1 MAAENKPEGLK
12 KIRNLDRMY
21 RSAVCYAG
29 HAPAKGVSDETEI
42 NNDHGNSNGSH
53 VKIFLPKK
61 LLECL
66 PKCSSLP
73 KERHRWNTNEEIA
86 AYLITFEKH
95 EEWLTTSPKT
105 RPQNGSMI
113 LYNRKKVKYR
123 KDGYCWKKRKDGKTT
138 REDHMKLKV
147 QGVECLYGCYVHSS
161 IIPTFHRRCYWLLQN
176 PDIVLVHYLNVP
188 AIEDC
193 GKPCGPILC
202 SINTDKKE
210 WAKWTKE
217 ELIGQLKPMFHGIK
231 WTCSNGNSST
241 GFSVEQLVQQILD
254 SHQTKP
260 PPRTHNCLCT
270 GTLGAGSSV
279 HHKCNSAKHR
289 IISPKVEPRAGA
301 GYSSAHSEVQNNDVS
316 EGKNEHS
323 HGGGGG
329 KGGGAGGGGG
339 AREKRNGKVP
349 KPVLLH
355 QNSTEVSST
364 NQVEVPDTTQN
375 SPVSISS
382 GLNSDPDMA
391 DSPVVTGMSHVA
403 SVMSSLSQSA
413 AVFMSEVTGD
423 PIYSMSPT
431 GGPNAHLMGPDA
443 ASQGLVLAV
452 TSDSHK
458 FAFPGSGAGGSGG
471 AGASEGLAMLSA
483 PGVSEELVLSSSL
496 DSSGIKLPET
506 TVNFDPDCFLNN
518 PKQGQ
523 TYGGSG
529 LKGEAGSSGTS
540 SSSSVGPSSSSSSSN
555 GGLRRSPPVSDSGYG
570 FGTSLVKTEIK
581 TEDTSFE
588 QQLAKEASY
597 QVGSVVSG
605 AGGGPGSAGPGSAQG
620 SLTLTPASS
629 LLPSGGGLSPSTTLE
644 QMDFSAIDA
653 KQDYSS
659 SSVSGGYG
667 QAMSSPHLAHQS
679 RSPSFFLQEPP
690 PPPPQSSSQ
699 PGAAQKTHLLDQNSH
714 DSGAAFLGLQV
725 VKTESPGS
733 GGNNGHLHHH
743 HGHQSQHAASSCNG
757 GSPAEGPG
765 AGQQASLQLL
775 QYQGGFPPLGPE
787 HEEVV
792 ALEPQG
798 GAGGGVGGGQAGG
811 PEGGAEGLLKAG
823 DHLQA
828 CGAAGPEGAGAE
840 HYLQQA
846 PESGGAG
853 AGGAAAGGA
862 GGGAGGGGL
871 LRGGNPSGGAG
882 GGPPPQLQPL
892 LQGLYQAVGA
902 HPPLGGA
909 GGGGAGG
916 GGMEISLDHF
926 DISFGNQFSDLIN
939 DFISV
944 EGGGAAVGPG
954 AAALYAHQLVAP
966 PGSEGPPPPAGPPP
980 PGAEE
985 AGARGAGY
993 GPAELCLPPCCSPQ
1007 ALGGA
1012 GGAGG
1017 AAGAAGEAGSLAYM
1031 HVAEVV
1037 SAAVAQG
1044 ALGMLQATGRLFM
1057 VTDYSPEW
1065 SYPEGGVKVLITGP
1079 WQEASSSYSCLFDQI
1094 SVPAS
1099 LIQPGVLRCYCPAH
1113 DTGLVT
1119 LQVAV
1124 NNQII
1129 SNSVVFEYKARAL
1142 PSLPSSQ
1149 HDWLSLDDNQF
1160 RMSILERLE
1169 QMERRMAE
1177 MSGHHQQ
1184 GAGGT
1189 TGGTGGGAGGNTSQ
1203 TQCMS
1208 GQGPAGSSF
1217 ESRVVVVCEKMMSRA
1232 CWAKS
1237 KHLIH
1242 SKTFRGMTLLH
1253 LAAAQGYA
1261 TLIQTLIKWRSKHA
1275 DSIDLELEVDPLNVD
1290 HFSCTPLMWACALG
1304 HMEAAVVLYKW
1315 DRRALAIPDSLGRLP
1330 LSIARSRG
1338 HTKLADCL
1346 EQLQRDEQQ
1355 QPPSALPPAPRLAFS
1370 PAPDTPAP
1378 DSWMVAW
1385 GSDTVAA
1392 APGQKG
1398 GGAGA
1403 TTNPSPDLRRPRSE
1417 PSSYYSSE
1425 CQRDLPLAKKHKPNP
1440 EFFQGRPDKA
1450 MSVPLS
1456 LEQQQ
1461 LHKLSGSPKA
1471 ALSDSLSPDKS
1482 LEEAGG
1488 GSSGGLPHHKLG
1500 AFRGLGGA
1508 GGGGGGVGSKWGSRE
1523 LYSAAAVTLGAV
1535 AVQPA
1540 ALGRKGA
1547 GAGGGSSLGKEK
1559 LASRLRQR
1567 EPLSVLMMSE
1577 REMVDTELLSYRD
1590 DLENQDCLAHMD
1602 DLQVNMMTLAEHII
1616 EATPERIKRENF
1628 VAVETTP
1635 LDSAGVSNTMSW
1647 LASYLGDVE
1656 HLPSVI
1662 HLRSLYSEPL
1672 TPSSNPSLSPA
1683 GSPLREGPFEK
1694 PSLPSPADWTDFLSA
1709 SNSKVERDLAQLTLS
1724 DPEQRELYEAAR
1736 LVQTAFR
1743 KYKGRPLREQQ
1754 EVAAAVIQRCYRKYK
1769 QLTWIALKYALYKK
1783 MTQAAIL
1790 IQSKFRSYHEQK
1802 KFQQSRR
1809 AAVLIQ
1815 QYYRSYKEF
1824 GRLRPHRRAAAAA
1837 LVQHKLSSLLT
1848 KKQDQAARKIMRFLR
1863 RCRHRVKEL
1872 RRDREHETLQKN
1884 PLTM

>member
-1 MAAENKPEGLK
+1 MMSRMPKPEMTVLLK
-12 KIRNLDRMY
+12 KCWVEQKD
-21 RSAVCYAG
+21 
-29 HAPAKGVSDETEI
+29 
-42 NNDHGNSNGSH
+42 DHGNSNGSH

-231 WTCSNGNSST
+231 WTCSNGNSSS

-260 PPRTHNCLCT
+260 QPRTHNCLCT

-289 IISPKVEPRAGA
+289 IISPKVEPRTG
-301 GYSSAHSEVQNNDVS
+301 GYSTHSEVQNNDVS

-323 HGGGGG
+323 HG
-329 KGGGAGGGGG
+329 KASS
-339 AREKRNGKVP
+339 REKRNGKVA

-391 DSPVVTGMSHVA
+391 DSPAVTGVSSMAVA
-403 SVMSSLSQSA
+403 SVMGSLSQSA
-413 AVFMSEVTGD
+413 TVFMSEVTSEAV
-423 PIYSMSPT
+423 YTMSPT
-431 GGPNAHLMGPDA
+431 SGPNQHLLSSDA
-443 ASQGLVLAV
+443 AAQGLVLAV
-452 TSDSHK
+452 SSDGHK
-458 FAFPGSGAGGSGG
+458 FAFPTT
-471 AGASEGLAMLSA
+471 ASSESLSMLPST
-483 PGVSEELVLSSSL
+483 VSEELVLSTTL
-496 DSSGIKLPET
+496 DGNRKIPET
-506 TVNFDPDCFLNN
+506 TMNFDPDCFLNN

-523 TYGGSG
+523 TYGGG
-529 LKGEAGSSGTS
+529 GMKGDSISTNIRQSPTTE
-540 SSSSVGPSSSSSSSN
+540 
-555 GGLRRSPPVSDSGYG
+555 RS
-570 FGTSLVKTEIK
+570 FNFNTTLTKEIK

-588 QQLAKEASY
+588 QQMSKEAFS
-597 QVGSVVSG
+597 ST
-605 AGGGPGSAGPGSAQG
+605 SASNT
-620 SLTLTPASS
+620 LTLTTGSG

-644 QMDFSAIDA
+644 QMDFSAIDSN
-653 KQDYSS
+653 KDYSS
-659 SSVSGGYG
+659 SFNQTV
-667 QAMSSPHLAHQS
+667 QSPHVHQTP
-679 RSPSFFLQEPP
+679 SPSFFLQDASKPLPLE
-690 PPPPQSSSQ
+690 QN
-699 PGAAQKTHLLDQNSH
+699 THNNLNDT
-714 DSGAAFLGLQV
+714 SGSFVNTIGIPS
-725 VKTESPGS
+725 VKTESP
-733 GGNNGHLHHH
+733 
-743 HGHQSQHAASSCNG
+743 SQTTSNCNG
-757 GSPAEGPG
+757 TVETRIESTS
-765 AGQQASLQLL
+765 SLQLM
-775 QYQGGFPPLGPE
+775 QFQANFQAMTAE
-787 HEEVV
+787 AEVPM
-792 ALEPQG
+792 ETSQ
-798 GAGGGVGGGQAGG
+798 Q
-811 PEGGAEGLLKAG
+811 AEGNENLLKSG
-823 DHLQA
+823 DLQA
-828 CGAAGPEGAGAE
+828 CSTE
-840 HYLQQA
+840 HYLQ
-846 PESGGAG
+846 PETNGGI
-853 AGGAAAGGA
+853 
-862 GGGAGGGGL
+862 
-871 LRGGNPSGGAG
+871 RNGNNLPI
-882 GGPPPQLQPL
+882 LQGNMV
-892 LQGLYQAVGA
+892 QGLYPVA
-902 HPPLGGA
+902 HPSLNNSSN
-909 GGGGAGG
+909 
-916 GGMEISLDHF
+916 MELNLDHF
-926 DISFGNQFSDLIN
+926 DISFSNQFSDLIN

-944 EGGGAAVGPG
+944 EGGSN
-954 AAALYAHQLVAP
+954 ALYGHQLVS
-966 PGSEGPPPPAGPPP
+966 GDSAGLSQPEDSNRTTYNQ
-980 PGAEE
+980 AEM
-985 AGARGAGY
+985 
-993 GPAELCLPPCCSPQ
+993 CIPCCSPQ
-1007 ALGGA
+1007 QANMQLSSTENGA
-1012 GGAGG
+1012 
-1017 AAGAAGEAGSLAYM
+1017 STMAYM

-1037 SAAVAQG
+1037 SAAAAQG
-1044 ALGMLQATGRLFM
+1044 TLGLLQQSGRLFM

-1079 WQEASSSYSCLFDQI
+1079 WQEASNNYSCLFDQI

-1119 LQVAV
+1119 LQVAF

-1142 PSLPSSQ
+1142 PTLPSSQ

-1177 MSGHHQQ
+1177 MTGSQQHKQGVGGGSNGSGN
-1184 GAGGT
+1184 GGT
-1189 TGGTGGGAGGNTSQ
+1189 QVQCVSGTGTL
-1203 TQCMS
+1203 
-1208 GQGPAGSSF
+1208 GSCF

-1261 TLIQTLIKWRSKHA
+1261 TLIQTLIKWRTKHA

-1304 HMEAAVVLYKW
+1304 HMDAAVVLYKW
-1315 DRRALAIPDSLGRLP
+1315 DRRAISIPDSLGRLP
-1330 LSIARSRG
+1330 LAIARSRG
-1338 HTKLADCL
+1338 HVKLAECL
-1346 EQLQRDEQQ
+1346 EQLQRDEQTQ
-1355 QPPSALPPAPRLAFS
+1355 LGQNPRIQCPSS
-1370 PAPDTPAP
+1370 T
-1378 DSWMVAW
+1378 DSSTESWVSQWHSELIA
-1385 GSDTVAA
+1385 SQE
-1392 APGQKG
+1392 PQKG
-1398 GGAGA
+1398 V
-1403 TTNPSPDLRRPRSE
+1403 TVISSTNTELRRPRSE

-1425 CQRDLPLAKKHKPNP
+1425 TQKDYPAPKKHKLSP
-1440 EFFQGRPDKA
+1440 EYFQARQEKLLSTA
-1450 MSVPLS
+1450 LS
-1456 LEQQQ
+1456 LEQPSVRKQNSSSKQ
-1461 LHKLSGSPKA
+1461 STTETISPSEGIRDYGRELSQHIPEAAGYRGSGSQAGIKWNPKDIYIGVSA
-1471 ALSDSLSPDKS
+1471 VQL
-1482 LEEAGG
+1482 
-1488 GSSGGLPHHKLG
+1488 
-1500 AFRGLGGA
+1500 
-1508 GGGGGGVGSKWGSRE
+1508 VGSQKS
-1523 LYSAAAVTLGAV
+1523 
-1535 AVQPA
+1535 A
-1540 ALGRKGA
+1540 ALGKDAVGH
-1547 GAGGGSSLGKEK
+1547 
-1559 LASRLRQR
+1559 RLRQR
-1567 EPLSVLMMSE
+1567 EQMNVLMLAD
-1577 REMVDTELLSYRD
+1577 RELVDAELLSYRD
-1590 DLENQDCLAHMD
+1590 SVGDEDCLRHMD

-1616 EATPERIKRENF
+1616 EATPDRIKRENF
-1628 VAVETTP
+1628 VPMESPQVERAE
-1635 LDSAGVSNTMSW
+1635 SAAMSTTMSW
-1647 LASYLGDVE
+1647 LASYLADVD
-1656 HLPSVI
+1656 HLPSAAQI
-1662 HLRSLYSEPL
+1662 RNLYSEPL
-1672 TPSSNPSLSPA
+1672 TPSSNTSLSPA
-1683 GSPLREGPFEK
+1683 GSPISEIAFEK
-1694 PSLPSPADWTDFLSA
+1694 PSLPSAADWSEFLSA
-1709 SNSKVERDLAQLTLS
+1709 STSEKVENEFAQLTLS
-1724 DPEQRELYEAAR
+1724 DHEQRELYEAAK
-1736 LVQTAFR
+1736 LVQTVFR

-1790 IQSKFRSYHEQK
+1790 IQSKFRSYYEQK

-1809 AAVLIQ
+1809 AAMLIQ
-1815 QYYRSYKEF
+1815 QYYRSYKEC
-1824 GRLRPHRRAAAAA
+1824 GKRRQNRRTATIVQQKLR
-1837 LVQHKLSSLLT
+1837 SSLLT

-1863 RCRHRVKEL
+1863 RCRHS
-1872 RRDREHETLQKN
+1872 RDMQQQQKYPLQFWKYHLQDFN
-1884 PLTM
+1884 SNVLVIAFALSWTTFNLFSKTSWNSIFCWIIGIKKRHQEEFVSCFILQEGRSD

>member
-12 KIRNLDRMY
+12 KIRNPDRMY
-21 RSAVCYAG
+21 RSAVCYSA
-29 HAPAKGVSDETEI
+29 HAPPKSVSDDTET
-42 NNDHGNSNGSH
+42 NNEHGH
-53 VKIFLPKK
+53 LKIYLPKK

-66 PKCSSLP
+66 PKCSTLP

-217 ELIGQLKPMFHGIK
+217 ELIGQLKPM
-231 WTCSNGNSST
+231 C
-241 GFSVEQLVQQILD
+241 
-254 SHQTKP
+254 
-260 PPRTHNCLCT
+260 
-270 GTLGAGSSV
+270 AGSSV

-289 IISPKVEPRAGA
+289 IISPKVDPRSG
-301 GYSSAHSEVQNNDVS
+301 GYSSTHSELQNNDVS
-316 EGKNEHS
+316 EGKTEHS
-323 HGGGGG
+323 HSSKNSSGSGGGSV
-329 KGGGAGGGGG
+329 
-339 AREKRNGKVP
+339 REKRNGKVH

-391 DSPVVTGMSHVA
+391 DSPAVTGMGHVA
-403 SVMSSLSQSA
+403 SVMGSLSQS
-413 AVFMSEVTGD
+413 VFMSEVTGD
-423 PIYSMSPT
+423 PVYSMSPT
-431 GGPNAHLMGPDA
+431 GGPNTHIMGPDA
-443 ASQGLVLAV
+443 NPHSLVLAV

-458 FAFPGSGAGGSGG
+458 FAFPGSGSADAGGPG
-471 AGASEGLAMLSA
+471 ADGLSMLSA
-483 PGVSEELVLSSSL
+483 SSVSEELVLSSSL
-496 DSSGIKLPET
+496 DSSSIKIPET
-506 TVNFDPDCFLNN
+506 TMNFDPDCFLNN

-523 TYGGSG
+523 TYGGNG
-529 LKGEAGSSGTS
+529 LKQENVASSAS
-540 SSSSVGPSSSSSSSN
+540 SSSTANTN
-555 GGLRRSPPVSDSGYG
+555 GLQRSPTISDPTYS
-570 FGTSLVKTEIK
+570 FSSALVKNIK

-588 QQLAKEASY
+588 QQLAKEGNY
-597 QVGSVVSG
+597 QVGPVVSCSVSN
-605 AGGGPGSAGPGSAQG
+605 GGGQN
-620 SLTLTPASS
+620 SLSLTPASS

-653 KQDYSS
+653 KQDYSTGPTA
-659 SSVSGGYG
+659 VGYT
-667 QAMSSPHLAHQS
+667 QAMNSLAHQN

-690 PPPPQSSSQ
+690 QPSQNQQGRQSSSQ
-699 PGAAQKTHLLDQNSH
+699 KGHMMEHSTPDGTYM
-714 DSGAAFLGLQV
+714 GLQV

-733 GGNNGHLHHH
+733 NGHLHHH
-743 HGHQSQHAASSCNG
+743 HAHQGQHRPNCNG
-757 GSPAEGPG
+757 GSPTEVQGQ
-765 AGQQASLQLL
+765 AGSLQLL
-775 QYQGGFPPLGPE
+775 QYQGGFPGLGPE

-792 ALEPQG
+792 GMDQSRNV
-798 GAGGGVGGGQAGG
+798 GAGQAGVTENG
-811 PEGGAEGLLKAG
+811 TDGLLKSG

-828 CGAAGPEGAGAE
+828 CSGGGETAGADHFMQQSSENGAGAE
-840 HYLQQA
+840 AVALRNGNSTNGPNNGSQQ
-846 PESGGAG
+846 
-853 AGGAAAGGA
+853 
-862 GGGAGGGGL
+862 
-871 LRGGNPSGGAG
+871 
-882 GGPPPQLQPL
+882 QLQPL
-892 LQGLYQAVGA
+892 LQGANLVQGLYNTHHGLSGTGA
-902 HPPLGGA
+902 N
-909 GGGGAGG
+909 GGGGT
-916 GGMEISLDHF
+916 GMEISLDHF

-944 EGGGAAVGPG
+944 DSGATAVGATG
-954 AAALYAHQLVAP
+954 TLYTHQLVAP
-966 PGSEGPPPPAGPPP
+966 PGSDGTANSGGNQQQGQEDASN
-980 PGAEE
+980 
-985 AGARGAGY
+985 RTAGY
-993 GPAELCLPPCCSPQ
+993 SSSELCLQSCCSPQ
-1007 ALGGA
+1007 SLGGGA
-1012 GGAGG
+1012 GAGG
-1017 AAGAAGEAGSLAYM
+1017 GSGETGSLAYM

-1044 ALGMLQATGRLFM
+1044 TLGMLQATGRLFM

-1079 WQEASSSYSCLFDQI
+1079 WQEDSSSYTCLFDQI

-1124 NNQII
+1124 SNQII

-1177 MSGHHQQ
+1177 MAGQQQQ
-1184 GAGGT
+1184 GSGGT
-1189 TGGTGGGAGGNTSQ
+1189 AGTGGGGGGGNGGANSQ
-1203 TQCMS
+1203 SQCIS
-1208 GQGPAGSSF
+1208 GQAGSSF
-1217 ESRVVVVCEKMMSRA
+1217 ESRVVVVCEKMMNRA

-1253 LAAAQGYA
+1253 LAAGQGYA
-1261 TLIQTLIKWRSKHA
+1261 TLIQTLIKWRTKHA

-1304 HMEAAVVLYKW
+1304 HLEAAVVLYKW

-1338 HTKLADCL
+1338 HTKLAECL
-1346 EQLQRDEQQ
+1346 EQLQREEQQ
-1355 QPPSALPPAPRLAFS
+1355 QQTPSSLPPASSMSFS
-1370 PAPDTPAP
+1370 PNPDIPTSN
-1378 DSWMVAW
+1378 SWMVSWA
-1385 GSDTVAA
+1385 SDSMVA
-1392 APGQKG
+1392 PSGQNTG
-1398 GGAGA
+1398 TA
-1403 TTNPSPDLRRPRSE
+1403 TTTTNSCSNQNPDLRRPRSE
-1417 PSSYYSSE
+1417 PSSYYSNE

-1440 EFFQGRPDKA
+1440 ELVQAQLDKP
-1450 MSVPLS
+1450 MSVPLNM
-1456 LEQQQ
+1456 EQQT
-1461 LHKLSGSPKA
+1461 HKLSTSPKTTP
-1471 ALSDSLSPDKS
+1471 SSPDKS
-1482 LEEAGG
+1482 VSEEGLG
-1488 GSSGGLPHHKLG
+1488 TGSIPQIKMSS
-1500 AFRGLGGA
+1500 FRGGH
-1508 GGGGGGVGSKWGSRE
+1508 KWSTRE
-1523 LYSAAAVTLGAV
+1523 GL
-1535 AVQPA
+1535 
-1540 ALGRKGA
+1540 RK
-1547 GAGGGSSLGKEK
+1547 SSISNMGKEK
-1559 LASRLRQR
+1559 LANRLRQR
-1567 EPLSVLMMSE
+1567 GESLSMLGIVE
-1577 REMVDTELLSYRD
+1577 REMVNTEMLSYKED
-1590 DLENQDCLAHMD
+1590 QENQDCLSHME
-1602 DLQVNMMTLAEHII
+1602 DLQANMMSLAEHII
-1616 EATPERIKRENF
+1616 EATPERIKREHF
-1628 VAVETTP
+1628 PAVESVP
-1635 LDSAGVSNTMSW
+1635 LDNSGLTNTMSW

-1656 HLPSVI
+1656 HLPSII
-1662 HLRSLYSEPL
+1662 HLSPIYSEPL
-1672 TPSSNPSLSPA
+1672 TPPSNPSLSP
-1683 GSPLREGPFEK
+1683 GNSPMREGPFEK
-1694 PSLPSPADWTDFLSA
+1694 PTLPAPAEWSEFLRA
-1709 SNSKVERDLAQLTLS
+1709 SNSKVERELAQLTLS

-1754 EVAAAVIQRCYRKYK
+1754 EVATAVIQRCYRKYK
-1769 QLTWIALKYALYKK
+1769 QYALYKK

-1815 QYYRSYKEF
+1815 QCYRSYKEF
-1824 GRLRPHRRAAAAA
+1824 GRLRPHRRSATAA

-1848 KKQDQAARKIMRFLR
+1848 KRQDQAARKIMRFLR
-1863 RCRHRVKEL
+1863 RCRHRVREL
-1872 RRDREHETLQKN
+1872 RKAREHESVQKSS
-1884 PLTM
+1884 LTM

>member
-1 MAAENKPEGLK
+1 MFYCLLPLFFNASLFFFVCFADEHGHLK
-12 KIRNLDRMY
+12 IY
-21 RSAVCYAG
+21 
-29 HAPAKGVSDETEI
+29 
-42 NNDHGNSNGSH
+42 
-53 VKIFLPKK
+53 LPKK

-66 PKCSSLP
+66 PKCSTLP

-161 IIPTFHRRCYWLLQN
+161 IIPTFHRRCYWLLQVRL
-176 PDIVLVHYLNVP
+176 PETWTP
-188 AIEDC
+188 DC

-231 WTCSNGNSST
+231 WTCSNGNSSS

-289 IISPKVEPRAGA
+289 IISPKVDPRSG
-301 GYSSAHSEVQNNDVS
+301 GYSSTHSELQNNDVS
-316 EGKNEHS
+316 EGKTEHS
-323 HGGGGG
+323 HSSKNSGGTGGGSI
-329 KGGGAGGGGG
+329 
-339 AREKRNGKVP
+339 REKRNGKVH

-391 DSPVVTGMSHVA
+391 DSPAVTGMGHVA
-403 SVMSSLSQSA
+403 SVMSSLSQS
-413 AVFMSEVTGD
+413 VFMSEVTGD
-423 PIYSMSPT
+423 PVYSMSPT
-431 GGPNAHLMGPDA
+431 GGHNTHIMGPDA
-443 ASQGLVLAV
+443 TSHSLVLGV

-458 FAFPGSGAGGSGG
+458 FAFPGSGNADTGGPR
-471 AGASEGLAMLSA
+471 ADGLSMLSA
-483 PGVSEELVLSSSL
+483 SGVSDELVLSNSL
-496 DSSGIKLPET
+496 DSSSIKIPEAT
-506 TVNFDPDCFLNN
+506 MNFDPDCFLNN

-523 TYGGSG
+523 TYGGNG
-529 LKGEAGSSGTS
+529 LKQENAST
-540 SSSSVGPSSSSSSSN
+540 N
-555 GGLRRSPPVSDSGYG
+555 GLQRSPTISDSNYG
-570 FGTSLVKTEIK
+570 FSSALVKNIK

-588 QQLAKEASY
+588 QQLAKEGRY
-597 QVGSVVSG
+597 QVGPVVSCSISS
-605 AGGGPGSAGPGSAQG
+605 GSGSQN

-653 KQDYSS
+653 KQDYSAGATA
-659 SSVSGGYG
+659 VSYSH
-667 QAMSSPHLAHQS
+667 ALNNLAHQN
-679 RSPSFFLQEPP
+679 RSPSFFLQEAPQTAQNQQGR
-690 PPPPQSSSQ
+690 QSSSQ
-699 PGAAQKTHLLDQNSH
+699 KGHLLEHNT
-714 DSGAAFLGLQV
+714 G
-725 VKTESPGS
+725 
-733 GGNNGHLHHH
+733 
-743 HGHQSQHAASSCNG
+743 QHRPNCNG
-757 GSPAEGPG
+757 GSPTEGQ
-765 AGQQASLQLL
+765 GQTGSLQLL
-775 QYQGGFPPLGPE
+775 QYQGGFPGLGPE

-792 ALEPQG
+792 GMDQNRNVG
-798 GAGGGVGGGQAGG
+798 SGQSGATENGTD
-811 PEGGAEGLLKAG
+811 GLLKSG

-828 CGAAGPEGAGAE
+828 CGGGSR
-840 HYLQQA
+840 
-846 PESGGAG
+846 ESGGADHFMQQSSENRAG
-853 AGGAAAGGA
+853 AE
-862 GGGAGGGGL
+862 
-871 LRGGNPSGGAG
+871 
-882 GGPPPQLQPL
+882 PL
-892 LQGLYQAVGA
+892 LQGANLVQGLYNTHHGLSGTGA
-902 HPPLGGA
+902 N
-909 GGGGAGG
+909 GGGGT
-916 GGMEISLDHF
+916 GMEISLDHF

-944 EGGGAAVGPG
+944 DSGATAVGAAGT
-954 AAALYAHQLVAP
+954 LYTHQLVAP
-966 PGSEGPPPPAGPPP
+966 PGSEGAATSG
-980 PGAEE
+980 GNQQQGHEDA
-985 AGARGAGY
+985 ANRVAGY
-993 GPAELCLPPCCSPQ
+993 SPSELCLQSCCSPQ
-1007 ALGGA
+1007 SLGGGA
-1012 GGAGG
+1012 GGGS
-1017 AAGAAGEAGSLAYM
+1017 GETGSLAYM

-1044 ALGMLQATGRLFM
+1044 TLGMLQATGRLFM

-1079 WQEASSSYSCLFDQI
+1079 WQEDSSSYTCLFDQI

-1124 NNQII
+1124 SNQII
-1129 SNSVVFEYKARAL
+1129 SNSIVFEYKARAL

-1177 MSGHHQQ
+1177 MAGQQQQ
-1184 GAGGT
+1184 GSGGT
-1189 TGGTGGGAGGNTSQ
+1189 AGTGGGGGGGN
-1203 TQCMS
+1203 
-1208 GQGPAGSSF
+1208 GAGSSF
-1217 ESRVVVVCEKMMSRA
+1217 ESRVVVVCEKMMNRA

-1253 LAAAQGYA
+1253 LAAGQGYA
-1261 TLIQTLIKWRSKHA
+1261 TLIQTLIKWRTKHA

-1304 HMEAAVVLYKW
+1304 HLEAAVVLYKW

-1338 HTKLADCL
+1338 HTKLAECL
-1346 EQLQRDEQQ
+1346 EQLQKEEQQ
-1355 QPPSALPPAPRLAFS
+1355 QQQTPSSLPPTSSMSFS
-1370 PAPDTPAP
+1370 PNPDIPTSN
-1378 DSWMVAW
+1378 SWMVSW
-1385 GSDTVAA
+1385 SSDSMVA
-1392 APGQKG
+1392 PSGQNTGTATTTTTPLPRKG
-1398 GGAGA
+1398 GI
-1403 TTNPSPDLRRPRSE
+1403 
-1417 PSSYYSSE
+1417 
-1425 CQRDLPLAKKHKPNP
+1425 
-1440 EFFQGRPDKA
+1440 
-1450 MSVPLS
+1450 
-1456 LEQQQ
+1456 
-1461 LHKLSGSPKA
+1461 SG
-1471 ALSDSLSPDKS
+1471 
-1482 LEEAGG
+1482 
-1488 GSSGGLPHHKLG
+1488 
-1500 AFRGLGGA
+1500 
-1508 GGGGGGVGSKWGSRE
+1508 V
-1523 LYSAAAVTLGAV
+1523 
-1535 AVQPA
+1535 
-1540 ALGRKGA
+1540 
-1547 GAGGGSSLGKEK
+1547 GKEK

-1567 EPLSVLMMSE
+1567 GESLSMLGMVE
-1577 REMVDTELLSYRD
+1577 REMVDTEILSYKE
-1590 DLENQDCLAHMD
+1590 DLENQDCLSHME
-1602 DLQVNMMTLAEHII
+1602 DLQANMMSLAEHII
-1616 EATPERIKRENF
+1616 EATPERIKQEHLPTMES
-1628 VAVETTP
+1628 VP
-1635 LDSAGVSNTMSW
+1635 LDNSGLTNTMSW

-1656 HLPSVI
+1656 HLPSII
-1662 HLRSLYSEPL
+1662 HLSSPIYSEPL
-1672 TPSSNPSLSPA
+1672 TPPSNPILSP
-1683 GSPLREGPFEK
+1683 GNSPMCEGQFEK
-1694 PSLPSPADWTDFLSA
+1694 PTLPAPSEWSEFLRA
-1709 SNSKVERDLAQLTLS
+1709 SNSKVERELAQLTLS

-1754 EVAAAVIQRCYRKYK
+1754 EVATAVIQRCYRKYK
-1769 QLTWIALKYALYKK
+1769 QYALYKK

-1815 QYYRSYKEF
+1815 QCYRSYREF
-1824 GRLRPHRRAAAAA
+1824 GRLRPHRRAATAA
-1837 LVQHKLSSLLT
+1837 LVQHKLRSSLLT
-1848 KKQDQAARKIMRFLR
+1848 KRQDQAARKIMRFLR
-1863 RCRHRVKEL
+1863 RCRHRYSPTATSPPTGHPIHPL
-1872 RRDREHETLQKN
+1872 PETLLIQIQ
-1884 PLTM
+1884 M